1 MKLKAIETILKSA
14 KSLIIYRDD
23 RHGQWLGD
31 GCSMYPIH
39 NLPTLTDKHIF
50 AMFDIP
56 EDKQSKYLFRERGF
70 PKGLDFRDYVDGD
83 RERLIQRG
91 KLTINA
97 LGRELEPLNT
107 SVGTVFINTK
117 YLKPFA
123 DEDDGYELYE
133 RRGSNGE
140 VYIVAKSGMLLI
152 GVISPFNIAG
162 EKFLSELESLT
173 EGVRLSLRNQKES
186 NTQMTMEGAE

>member
-23 RHGQWLGD
+23 RYGQWLGD

-70 PKGLDFRDYVDGD
+70 PKGIDFRDYVDGGS
-83 RERLIQRG
+83 ERLIQRG
-91 KLTINA
+91 KLTIGA
-97 LGRELEPLNT
+97 LGRELEPLHT
-107 SVGTVFINTK
+107 SAGTVFINTK

-123 DEDDGYELYE
+123 DEEDGFELYE
-133 RRGSNGE
+133 RRDNNDN

-152 GVISPFNIAG
+152 GVISPFRIVAD
-162 EKFLSELESLT
+162 KFLSELEELT
-173 EGVRLSLRNQKES
+173 EGVRLALKNEKD
-186 NTQMTMEGAE
+186 TDIQMTMEGEE